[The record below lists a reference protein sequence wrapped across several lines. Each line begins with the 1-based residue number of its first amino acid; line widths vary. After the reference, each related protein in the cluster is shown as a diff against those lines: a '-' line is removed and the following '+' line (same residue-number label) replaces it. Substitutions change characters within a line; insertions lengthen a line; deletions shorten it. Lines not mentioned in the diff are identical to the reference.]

1 MLLVGRLGSAASR
14 LTSASSRALGG
25 RLAAGAATALAT
37 SGAVSFCIQASD
49 HSKNPLLSDEY
60 FPRYAEVTAEHVGP
74 AMKLRLAE
82 ATVALEAF
90 ESRLQAKI
98 SAGVTP
104 SYREL
109 ADDGERIVEMVSGP
123 WGVVNHLKSVKDT
136 KELREAVAASQA
148 TVTQFFTRMSQSSP
162 IYQGWKALQEDKEA
176 WSALDEAQKRVAE
189 LEIRGA
195 ELQGIGLVGAEKE
208 RFNAIVQELAKL
220 KNDFSNNVLDGT
232 KAFAHKLTDPAQ
244 VSGLPPSALAMMATT
259 AQRMG
264 DKAATA
270 EAGPWVATLD
280 GPCLLSILR
289 YADDAGLREK
299 VYRAYVSRASEHGDG
314 GDNAGTIDR
323 ILSLRA
329 EQAKLLG
336 YPSYAE
342 VSMAK
347 KMATLGGALELLE
360 DLRVRSFDVAVAE
373 HKELEA
379 YAKKSL
385 RHWDVVRCAC
395 DPPRPHLGTPH
406 QRPQFW
412 GGLPFVS
419 PFSIPK
425 LDPTLHTYCTLILL
439 TRASTFGLSYIR
451 GAGVLRGETEEGALL
466 VR

>member
-1 MLLVGRLGSAASR
+1 
-14 LTSASSRALGG
+14 
-25 RLAAGAATALAT
+25 
-37 SGAVSFCIQASD
+37 
-49 HSKNPLLSDEY
+49 
-60 FPRYAEVTAEHVGP
+60 
-74 AMKLRLAE
+74 MKLRLRRRLWHWKPLNP
-82 ATVALEAF
+82 VF
-90 ESRLQAKI
+90 KPRSRPASLRPT
-98 SAGVTP
+98 G
-104 SYREL
+104 L
-109 ADDGERIVEMVSGP
+109 ADGRERIVEMVSGP

-360 DLRVRSFDVAVAE
+360 DLRVLDVAVAE

-385 RHWDVVRCAC
+385 RIGTSCVALAI
-395 DPPRPHLGTPH
+395 HLALTLAHRTSAPS
-406 QRPQFW
+406 F
-412 GGLPFVS
+412 GGPALVS
-419 PFSIPK
+419 LFNSQA
-425 LDPTLHTYCTLILL
+425 LILL
-439 TRASTFGLSYIR
+439 YTRTVLLSFSHAQVRRPFTFGVQGYY
-451 GAGVLRGETEEGALL
+451 AEN
-466 VR
+466 

>member
-1 MLLVGRLGSAASR
+1 MLLFGRLGSAAGR

-162 IYQGWKALQEDKEA
+162 IYQGWKALQEDREA

-195 ELQGIGLVGAEKE
+195 ELQGIGLAGADKA
-208 RFNAIVQELAKL
+208 RFNQIKQELAKL
-220 KNDFSNNVLDGT
+220 GNVFSNNVLDAT
-232 KAFAHKLTDPAQ
+232 KAFSHRLTEKAQ
-244 VSGLPPSALAMMATT
+244 VAGLPKSALSML
-259 AQRMG
+259 
-264 DKAATA
+264 AATA
-270 EAGPWVATLD
+270 RRKGDADATADEGPWVVTLD
-280 GPCLLSILR
+280 GPSLL
-289 YADDAGLREK
+289 
-299 VYRAYVSRASEHGDG
+299 
-314 GDNAGTIDR
+314 
-323 ILSLRA
+323 
-329 EQAKLLG
+329 
-336 YPSYAE
+336 
-342 VSMAK
+342 
-347 KMATLGGALELLE
+347 
-360 DLRVRSFDVAVAE
+360 AV
-373 HKELEA
+373 
-379 YAKKSL
+379 L
-385 RHWDVVRCAC
+385 RHTGRLKEFKHGGMRCWHVR
-395 DPPRPHLGTPH
+395 
-406 QRPQFW
+406 
-412 GGLPFVS
+412 
-419 PFSIPK
+419 
-425 LDPTLHTYCTLILL
+425 
-439 TRASTFGLSYIR
+439 
-451 GAGVLRGETEEGALL
+451 
-466 VR
+466 